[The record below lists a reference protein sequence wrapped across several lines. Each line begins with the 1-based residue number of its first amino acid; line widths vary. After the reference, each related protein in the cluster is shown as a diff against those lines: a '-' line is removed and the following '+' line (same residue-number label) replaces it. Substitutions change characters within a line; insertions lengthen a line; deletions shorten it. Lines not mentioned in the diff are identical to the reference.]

1 MKDMSYR
8 DKMVILAISIVVILL
23 VGFFALIRPAYNKL
37 VADTNTYNTVKT
49 EWDGIEQKINAIPT
63 LKDTIT
69 DSYNESKKL
78 AEQFVNEAFP
88 ETYNMEHSSYTI
100 DQYLQTAIDESE
112 LSVKS
117 YSQSD
122 PASMVVDYKFHVPQV
137 VSYPLLESADIN
149 GNYAKDVADLLLTSA
164 TLATTDKATMLG
176 TNISLE
182 VEGTREA
189 LMAFL
194 DKINEDENALVI
206 SDVTIVDYQFN
217 GGREVTSVGE
227 DGQEIVTIDQNKEG
241 TSRMSLN
248 LTMFN
253 AKEIDKPDLGD

>member
-23 VGFFALIRPAYNKL
+23 VGFFALIKPTYGKL
-37 VADTNTYNTVKT
+37 VADTNTYNEVKT
-49 EWDGIEQKINAIPT
+49 TWDGIEQKINAIPT

-69 DSYNESKKL
+69 DTYNESKKL

-88 ETYNMEHSSYTI
+88 DTYNMEHSSYTI

-112 LSVKS
+112 LSIKS
-117 YSQSD
+117 YTQDD
-122 PASMVVDYKFHVPQV
+122 PSSMAVEYKFHVPQV

-149 GNYAKDVADLLLTSA
+149 GNYSKEVSELLLTSA
-164 TLATTDKATMLG
+164 TLASTEKASVMG
-176 TNISLE
+176 THISLQ

-206 SDVTIVDYQFN
+206 DDVTISDYQFN

-227 DGQEIVTIDQNKEG
+227 DGQPVVTIDQSKEG
-241 TSRMSLN
+241 TSLMSLD

-253 AKEIDKPDLGD
+253 AKAIDKPDLGD